1 MLVEIFIQ
9 TDLKKTK
16 NTRQKK
22 KSIFYTKFIELSSR
36 SRRIIVRLECADKN
50 SIKIDQFSVVVVD
63 EDDDDSLTELVIN
76 DAKPIAGKA
85 KLNEGF
91 EGECC

>member
-63 EDDDDSLTELVIN
+63 DDDDSLTELVIN